1 MGKSED
7 AVTTLKVAFEV
18 RQKYADYGLLE
29 THDTLQQMMNLVN
42 MLILSKDFDAAEHLT
57 AFYENL
63 VLENLGKDCI
73 DYGVCLLAKGIISYA
88 LGKPANAEAC
98 LLSAEAVFNEIL
110 EEDNGY
116 SKTPCQYLYNLY
128 RRWQK
133 PELAE
138 RYKQK
143 LLKSSK

>member
-63 VLENLGKDCI
+63 VLENLGN
-73 DYGVCLLAKGIISYA
+73 YGVCLLAKGIISYA

-116 SKTPCQYLYNLY
+116 SKTTCQYLYNLY

>member
-1 MGKSED
+1 
-7 AVTTLKVAFEV
+7 
-18 RQKYADYGLLE
+18 
-29 THDTLQQMMNLVN
+29 MNLVN
-42 MLILSKDFDAAEHLT
+42 MLILSKDFDAAEDLT
-57 AFYENL
+57 TFYENL

-88 LGKPANAEAC
+88 LKKTSNAEIF
-98 LLSAEAVFNEIL
+98 LLSAEAVFNDIL

-116 SKTPCQYLYNLY
+116 SKTTCQYLYNLY

-138 RYKQK
+138 EYKQK
-143 LLKSSK
+143 LLISSK

>member
-1 MGKSED
+1 M
-7 AVTTLKVAFEV
+7 
-18 RQKYADYGLLE
+18 
-29 THDTLQQMMNLVN
+29 
-42 MLILSKDFDAAEHLT
+42 
-57 AFYENL
+57 
-63 VLENLGKDCI
+63 LENFGKDCI

-88 LGKPANAEAC
+88 LNKAVNAESY
-98 LLSAEAVFNEIL
+98 LLSAETVFNNIL

-116 SKTPCQYLYNLY
+116 SKNTCQYLYNLY

-138 RYKQK
+138 DYKQK